1 MVKIEV
7 QNECDRLDKYL
18 TTQLDMSR
26 ALISKMIDED
36 YILVNGVCSKASYKV
51 KVGDVIEV
59 DEDYVEVTDLVATNI
74 PLNITYEDNDII
86 VINKQSGLTVHPG
99 GGNVTET
106 LVNALLYH
114 NKTLSNIDEARP
126 GIVHRLDKDTSGLML
141 VAKNN
146 KSHSILTEDFKNKR
160 VKREYTALLTGV
172 FPHESATIDAPIG
185 RDINNRK
192 KMEVTANNSKN
203 AITNLRVIERYKEYT
218 LVNLILETGRTHQI
232 RVHANYIG
240 YPVYNDPIYNTKS
253 STEFGQYLHSST
265 IEFEHPITKEK
276 MHFDAPVPVIFQEK
290 LDGLKVMLEQ
300 EL

>member
-1 MVKIEV
+1 VVKIEV